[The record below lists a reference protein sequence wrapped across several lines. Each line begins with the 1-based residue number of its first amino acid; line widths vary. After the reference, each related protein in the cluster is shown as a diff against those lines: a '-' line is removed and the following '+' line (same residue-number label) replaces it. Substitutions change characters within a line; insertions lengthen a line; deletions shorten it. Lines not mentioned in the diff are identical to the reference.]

1 MGCVLEDAG
10 SDGAGAAVVVVS
22 AAVLGALPP
31 PGGVGGGGR
40 LVLVILALLSDL
52 LLLVSVS
59 VLLSVLAFGVGAG
72 GSAFGGLRGL
82 SSSLLERSS
91 SDRLGGL
98 GGDIG
103 FGGGCL

>member
-1 MGCVLEDAG
+1 MLEDAG
-10 SDGAGAAVVVVS
+10 ADGAGAAVVVVP
-22 AAVLGALPP
+22 AAVLGALLP

-40 LVLVILALLSDL
+40 LVLVILARLSDL

-59 VLLSVLAFGVGAG
+59 VLLSAVAFGVGVVGAG
-72 GSAFGGLRGL
+72 LGGLRGF
-82 SSSLLERSS
+82 SSSLRERSL
-91 SDRLGGL
+91 SDRGGGL